1 MMHLLTKTSSARAI
15 ATKVVLGAGTLALL
29 TCAVPTT
36 ASAQSRYYEPA
47 YRGDQCVRQ
56 DRDVRYRTDY
66 RTDYYVRERPRY
78 VVREEP
84 RYVVREEPRYVV
96 REEYVPARPYY
107 RRDHRAAK
115 TAAVIGSS
123 AVVGAGIGAAAG
135 GGKGALIGAAIGAG
149 AGAIINEVTR
159 DHHHRYY
166 R

>member
-1 MMHLLTKTSSARAI
+1 MNLLMTTSTARAI

-47 YRGDQCVRQ
+47 YRGDQCVRH

-66 RTDYYVRERPRY
+66 RADYYVRER
-78 VVREEP
+78 
-84 RYVVREEPRYVV
+84 PRYVV

-107 RRDHRAAK
+107 RRDHRAAR
-115 TAAVIGSS
+115 TAAVIGTST
-123 AVVGAGIGAAAG
+123 VVGAGIGAAAG
-135 GGKGALIGAAIGAG
+135 GGKGALIGAATGAV

>member
-1 MMHLLTKTSSARAI
+1 MNLLTTTSTARAI

-47 YRGDQCVRQ
+47 YRGDQCVRH
-56 DRDVRYRTDY
+56 DRYDRYRTDY

-84 RYVVREEPRYVV
+84 RYVVREPRYVV

-107 RRDHRAAK
+107 RRDRGVARG
-115 TAAVIGSS
+115 AAVIGGS

-135 GGKGALIGAAIGAG
+135 GGRGALIGGAIGAG

-159 DHHHRYY
+159 DHHHRYH

>member
-1 MMHLLTKTSSARAI
+1 MNLLTTTSTARAI

-29 TCAVPTT
+29 TCAAPTT

-47 YRGDQCVRQ
+47 YRGDQCVRH

-84 RYVVREEPRYVV
+84 RYVVREE
-96 REEYVPARPYY
+96 YVPARPYY
-107 RRDHRAAK
+107 RRDRGIARG
-115 TAAVIGSS
+115 AAVIGGS
-123 AVVGAGIGAAAG
+123 AAVGAGIGAAAG
-135 GGKGALIGAAIGAG
+135 GGRGALIGGAIGAG
-149 AGAIINEVTR
+149 AGAILNEVTR
-159 DHHHRYY
+159 DHHHYRYY